1 MVLSDINL
9 LHDVYAINRSGDFVK
24 CLISDTFKI
33 SLGGYINNPT
43 AICCFKN
50 NKLYWLVDC
59 VYEDVEKVC
68 CNMRISH
75 FVSTCERKD
84 KWL

>member
-1 MVLSDINL
+1 MVYSDINL
-9 LHDVYAINRSGDFVK
+9 LYDVYAINRSGDFIK
-24 CLISDTFKI
+24 CVIYDTYKI
-33 SLGGYINNPT
+33 GCGYINNPT

-50 NKLYWLVDC
+50 DRLYWLIDC
-59 VYEDVEKVC
+59 AYEDAGQVC

-75 FVSTCERKD
+75 FVSSCKRTD